1 MEKSLTDLLMQKPNK
16 LPHGNVEYI
25 TKGLDYWH
33 DSIAIYYD
41 AEHDYLTDDGNYIEF
56 LFSFYGADKEGT
68 NKEKMRRLF
77 RNIAQNYFCDVN
89 ENEELIC
96 KDDENNCGDELVLM
110 IQAITALSSLA
121 STSDIWQTTIEQLE
135 KEK

>member
-1 MEKSLTDLLMQKPNK
+1 MEQNLTDVLMQKPNE
-16 LPHGNVEYI
+16 LPDENVEYI
-25 TKGLDYWH
+25 TKGLDCWH

-41 AEHDYLTDDGNYIEF
+41 AEHERLTDDGNYIEF
-56 LFSFYGADKEGT
+56 LFSFYGEDKEGP
-68 NKEKMRRLF
+68 NKEKLRQLF
-77 RNIAQNYFCDVN
+77 RKTAQNYFCDVN

-110 IQAITALSSLA
+110 IQAITALSALA